1 MNVAL
6 AILLLSTIWVGALGP
21 VYNKAL
27 RLHALGAERRAEQLA
42 GYVHAGARDTGVDEG
57 LLTVLLYLESGFR
70 AEAVNARVGAF
81 GLGALH
87 PRSRWARGL
96 HEGCARSPSTCEQL
110 SVVWSARA
118 LARGIRDCGGEVEG
132 VGWYRSGR
140 CIAGPRSRLAMRL
153 RDRVFRRITGE
164 TDVPCRSSR
173 SRHASTS
180 RSG

>member
-1 MNVAL
+1 MNVAR

-21 VYNKAL
+21 VYSKAL
-27 RLHALGAERRAEQLA
+27 RLHALGPEQRAEQLA
-42 GYVHAGARDTGVDEG
+42 RYVHAGARDTGVDAG

-87 PRSRWARGL
+87 PHSRWARELG
-96 HEGCARSPSTCEQL
+96 EGCALSPSTCEQM

-132 VGWYRSGR
+132 IGWYRSGR
-140 CIAGPRSRLAMRL
+140 CIAGPRSRFAVRL
-153 RDRVFRRITGE
+153 TDQVFPRARG
-164 TDVPCRSSR
+164 DPY
-173 SRHASTS
+173 
-180 RSG
+180 